1 MVSNPW
7 CFASID
13 GDVADLDVLFV
24 LEDAAAVEEDGVA
37 ALGDHA
43 GLGGS
48 GVLPLLEADVGR
60 EGVGT
65 GGDEVADAGEV
76 EEALLEVVQ
85 SAVRIRNRFLTCS
98 GFASLILW
106 RQITVHVPRVLAAT
120 APLRDH

>member
-76 EEALLEVVQ
+76 EEAFLEVIL
-85 SAVRIRNRFLTCS
+85 SAVAPCAARRVAHPILRRQVSIQIR
-98 GFASLILW
+98 
-106 RQITVHVPRVLAAT
+106 RVLAT
-120 APLRDH
+120 LAPL